1 MVGLFTAIVTLP
13 LAPVRAV
20 VSLAEIIQ
28 RRVDQ
33 EMNNPATTRKQ
44 LEELEEAR
52 ERGEISPEEEDQ
64 AQDEIIQAR
73 ITPGAARKAPPKD
86 G

>member
-1 MVGLFTAIVTLP
+1 MGLMSAIVTFP
-13 LAPVRAV
+13 LAPVRGV
-20 VSLAEIIQ
+20 VSLAELIQ
-28 RRVDQ
+28 RRVEQ

-44 LEELEEAR
+44 LEDLEEAR
-52 ERGEISPEEEDQ
+52 ERGEISPEEEDR

-73 ITPGAARKAPPKD
+73 ITPGATRNAPLKD

>member
-1 MVGLFTAIVTLP
+1 VGLFTAIVTFP
-13 LAPVRAV
+13 LAPVRGV
-20 VSLAEIIQ
+20 ISLAELIQ

-33 EMNNPATTRKQ
+33 EMNDPAIARKQ

-52 ERGEISPEEEDQ
+52 ERGEISRDEEIR
-64 AQDEIIQAR
+64 AQDKIIQQR
-73 ITPGAARKAPPKD
+73 ITPGAARNAPPKD